1 MGKVGRLDE
10 IEILR
15 GDLKKLGDWS
25 KEWQMVFNADKR
37 KVLHFGHNDGQVHY
51 VMDGNILEYVEEER
65 DLGVIVKKNL
75 KVDKQCAKAAKTANI
90 VLGMMRRSFI
100 KKGVDIILPLYK
112 SLVRPRLGYYVQA
125 WSLLLTKDIELL
137 EKVQKERLE

>member
-15 GDLKKLGDWS
+15 GDLKKLGAWS

-37 KVLHFGHNDGQVHY
+37 KVLHFGHNDGQVRS

-65 DLGVIVKKNL
+65 DLGVIVEKNL

-100 KKGVDIILPLYK
+100 NNGVDIILPLYK
-112 SLVRPRLGYYVQA
+112 SLVCPRLGYCVQA
-125 WSLLLTKDIELL
+125 
-137 EKVQKERLE
+137 